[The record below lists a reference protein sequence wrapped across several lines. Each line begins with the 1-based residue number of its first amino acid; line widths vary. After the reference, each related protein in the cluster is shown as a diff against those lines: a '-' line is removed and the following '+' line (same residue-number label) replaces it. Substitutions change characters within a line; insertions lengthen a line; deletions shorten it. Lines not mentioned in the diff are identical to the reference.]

1 MSNPARQFV
10 DRWEFEN
17 VAIVTPSK
25 RSEEAQRLAS
35 QCREDAARAGI
46 SEQDL
51 EDAVGGDLIANMVL
65 ALGEA
70 VFRQLARE
78 QWPDEKRRAKS

>member
-10 DRWEFEN
+10 DRWEIEN
-17 VAIVTPSK
+17 VTIVAPSK
-25 RSEEAQRLAS
+25 RSEVAQRLAS

-51 EDAVGGDLIANMVL
+51 EDAVGGDLIANMDL
-65 ALGEA
+65 ALGET

-78 QWPDEKRRAKS
+78 QWADEERHAKS